1 MAFFKYGLI
10 TLIVSFGTAH
20 ACTLPKSH
28 YKHVSCTARTG
39 VFIAS
44 KDDGSPVALLDKKG
58 NKTADLFAYQA
69 VLGSEFKSGL
79 LPAQKNGKVGYIN
92 NQGKVV
98 IGFDYE
104 PMAGKT
110 WARGAYDGRIIIKQ
124 HGGFGVIDSR
134 GKIIIAPNKAI
145 SHISDFKYGK
155 ATIKERQTSYQVS
168 KDGKKV
174 SQDKLV
180 VANAQT
186 LTTTTETAKTMP
198 KVMIPHQQDDKWGFI
213 DDKGVP
219 MIVYAFDEVKAY
231 SEGLAG
237 VRTGDNWGFIDFSGN
252 LVIDFRFDK
261 NGFIYNTPDAPHLT
275 EPLIFQNGK
284 AWIGSLHDGK
294 KLCINTQGVNI
305 SC

>member
-58 NKTADLFAYQA
+58 NKTANLFAYQA
-69 VLGSEFKSGL
+69 VLASEFKSGL

-92 NQGKVV
+92 DQGKVV

-124 HGGFGVIDSR
+124 QGALGVIDTK
-134 GKIIIAPNKAI
+134 GNVVVMPNRNF
-145 SHISDFKYGK
+145 SSISDFKDGK
-155 ATIKERQTSYQVS
+155 ATIKDKRSSYQIS
-168 KDGKKV
+168 KDGAPLGNNPASVISATPTNK
-174 SQDKLV
+174 
-180 VANAQT
+180 T
-186 LTTTTETAKTMP
+186 HAKIMP
-198 KVMIPHQQDDKWGFI
+198 KNLMPRQQDGKWGFVDEI
-213 DDKGVP
+213 GTP
-219 MIVYAFDEVKAY
+219 MIVYTFDEVRPY
-231 SEGLAG
+231 SEGLAA
-237 VRTGDNWGFIDFSGN
+237 VRTANYWGFIDMGGN

-261 NGFIYNTPDAPHLT
+261 NGFVLTSTDAPELP
-275 EPLIFQNGK
+275 EPLFFHNGK